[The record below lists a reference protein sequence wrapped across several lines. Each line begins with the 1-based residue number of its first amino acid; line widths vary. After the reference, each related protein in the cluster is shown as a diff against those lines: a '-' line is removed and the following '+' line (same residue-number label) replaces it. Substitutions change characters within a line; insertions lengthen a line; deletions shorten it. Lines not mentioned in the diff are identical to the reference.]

1 MKKNL
6 IVYKLR
12 KYLRK
17 LYEGY
22 PTHFFYGYEKVEGI
36 EQGINNL
43 LEDGLIKGEEFQSGY
58 KQSKTPVYG
67 ATMFIPI
74 IERKY
79 RITAEGLKLVESWNM
94 EKLTYWGIMIT
105 LIVLCLTTWSIY
117 LQIIK

>member
-1 MKKNL
+1 MKNNL

-22 PTHFFYGYEKVEGI
+22 PSHFFYRYEKIDGI

-58 KQSKTPVYG
+58 KQGKNLDGSTVLTPI
-67 ATMFIPI
+67 M
-74 IERKY
+74 ERKY
-79 RITAEGLKLVESWNM
+79 RLTAEGLKLVESWNM
-94 EKLTYWGIMIT
+94 EKINYWGIILT
-105 LIVLCLTTWSIY
+105 LIVIFLTTWSIY